1 MVEVAQ
7 GETREHAHEGQD
19 GGEDVVEDRLLDC
32 HPSFQQHCKVS
43 WFVCVKLVALCE
55 LLFLQRYHQFVCDNT
70 FQIHS

>member
-32 HPSFQQHCKVS
+32 HPSLEQHCKVS
-43 WFVCVKLVALCE
+43 WFGETGQKIGKVKW
-55 LLFLQRYHQFVCDNT
+55 
-70 FQIHS
+70 